1 MFLGPR
7 RISSNCMACRG
18 FLFERR
24 DFRTGTR
31 DLNRG
36 RGPAHQRT
44 VEDDVPS
51 RESLAGTDRLYQM
64 SLMLIVGEAM
74 LVKHD
79 VGTPV
84 RKRAPIQLD
93 FISEEDLP
101 LARQGDDTTKTFGI
115 VILLL
120 ASRRGTQALFQGRDR

>member
-1 MFLGPR
+1 MMSPR
-7 RISSNCMACRG
+7 VSRSPG
-18 FLFERR
+18 L
-24 DFRTGTR
+24 
-31 DLNRG
+31 
-36 RGPAHQRT
+36 T
-44 VEDDVPS
+44 VS
-51 RESLAGTDRLYQM
+51 YQM

-79 VGTPV
+79 VGKLV

>member
-18 FLFERR
+18 FLFEHL

-36 RGPAHQRT
+36 RGPAQQRT

-51 RESLAGTDRLYQM
+51 RESLAGTDRL
-64 SLMLIVGEAM
+64 IP
-74 LVKHD
+74 D
-79 VGTPV
+79 VTH
-84 RKRAPIQLD
+84 AH
-93 FISEEDLP
+93 
-101 LARQGDDTTKTFGI
+101 
-115 VILLL
+115 
-120 ASRRGTQALFQGRDR
+120 RR